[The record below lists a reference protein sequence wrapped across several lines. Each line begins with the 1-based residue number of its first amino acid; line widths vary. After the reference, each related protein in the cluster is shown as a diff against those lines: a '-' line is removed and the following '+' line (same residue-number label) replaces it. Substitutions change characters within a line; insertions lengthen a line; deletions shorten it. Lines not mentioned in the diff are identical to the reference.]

1 MKVDGYICRK
11 CKDMLFSRARH
22 DFRTCSCGETSVD
35 GGQVDYVRLLFKD
48 KPPERAELYVD
59 ATLKELY
66 NDWNSREDK
75 FGLIKKEDKD
85 E

>member
-1 MKVDGYICRK
+1 
-11 CKDMLFSRARH
+11 MLFSRARH